1 MNLINFRGIDKKNA
15 ENRKHPH
22 LKIHSHAQRE
32 PTHRSAE
39 RKQQPSNYTHTY
51 IQPEDPADFS
61 AVIPSKYTHI
71 NGRLVRPWRPPP
83 MKTN

>member
-39 RKQQPSNYTHTY
+39 RKQQPSNYTHTHIHTARRPRRFLSSY
-51 IQPEDPADFS
+51 PEQIYA
-61 AVIPSKYTHI
+61 Y
-71 NGRLVRPWRPPP
+71 
-83 MKTN
+83 